1 MVARSSTNPN
11 GSIWGR
17 REGST
22 AAYRV
27 KPAFYTL
34 VVAPASER
42 AERPEARK
50 CDKALLSLT
59 DCERASP
66 ANRTSSIAAVLH
78 EKYDGQSWFLE
89 TQSHF
94 EIRVPPVEE
103 GKIVSVRF

>member
-1 MVARSSTNPN
+1 MVAHSSTNSN

-42 AERPEARK
+42 AERPEARE

-59 DCERASP
+59 DCERALP

-78 EKYDGQSWFLE
+78 EKNDGQSWFSE
-89 TQSHF
+89 TQSYF
-94 EIRVPPVEE
+94 EIKVPAFEE
-103 GKIVSVRF
+103 RIIYR